1 MFFAAKAAP
10 YGAAVLVD
18 VAVRA
23 EDFFSQRPGKITA
36 NDGFFLVGAK
46 EAVAVDVG
54 FGDAAA
60 VRRGFDAKVEGA
72 LGEVGAGTHRAGLG
86 AQVLFVL
93 VVEVQDAVAAVS
105 GAAAARHLCGFVAAR
120 EKQAFIIL
128 VKIKVA
134 ELDVAVAVVADLEA
148 VVGQVFFAVDVVED
162 EQATFV
168 LAGCEGGQFDLA
180 NAEVALVTGIAG
192 NGGAQNPGRQG
203 VGSAGQFAA
212 TGSDGQRAVVGLVV
226 LVVIAGLLRILLGIA
241 CLLRIAT
248 GLLGGVTRLLR
259 RRIAAAGGLAAI
271 YIGRRQDGAI
281 AIATIAATTSAEQGE
296 GKCAEDE
303 VLFHDFPK
311 VLK

>member
-23 EDFFSQRPGKITA
+23 EDFFSH
-36 NDGFFLVGAK
+36 GFFLVGAE

-60 VRRGFDAKVEGA
+60 VRRGFDAKVEGT
-72 LGEVGAGTHRAGLG
+72 LGKVGAGTHRAGLG
-86 AQVLFVL
+86 AQVLFVF

-134 ELDVAVAVVADLEA
+134 ELDVAVAV
-148 VVGQVFFAVDVVED
+148 
-162 EQATFV
+162 ATFV

-180 NAEVALVTGIAG
+180 NAEVALVTDITG

-203 VGSAGQFAA
+203 VGSASQFAA

-271 YIGRRQDGAI
+271 YIGI
-281 AIATIAATTSAEQGE
+281 I
-296 GKCAEDE
+296 
-303 VLFHDFPK
+303 
-311 VLK
+311 

>member
-1 MFFAAKAAP
+1 
-10 YGAAVLVD
+10 

-36 NDGFFLVGAK
+36 NDGFFLVGAE

-54 FGDAAA
+54 FGDVAA
-60 VRRGFDAKVEGA
+60 VRRGFDAKVEGT
-72 LGEVGAGTHRAGLG
+72 LGKVGAGAHRAGLG
-86 AQVLFVL
+86 AQVLFVF

-168 LAGCEGGQFDLA
+168 LAGGEGRQFDLA
-180 NAEVALVTGIAG
+180 NAEVALVTDITG

-203 VGSAGQFAA
+203 VGSASQFAA

-226 LVVIAGLLRILLGIA
+226 LVVIAGLLRILAAVIRLLRMRILLGIA

-281 AIATIAATTSAEQGE
+281 AIATTSAEQGE

-303 VLFHDFPK
+303 VLFHGFPTVMK
-311 VLK
+311 